1 MAGTIAY
8 PTISG
13 SDLTDAQL
21 AELKTELVQELH
33 RLSPDPTSGARTIDV
48 RTQTRIQLIRD
59 ALKRIRAG
67 IYGVCLVCRLPIP
80 YNRLAVIPEATTCVR
95 CL

>member
-1 MAGTIAY
+1 MTGTIAY

-67 IYGVCLVCRLPIP
+67 IYGGCLVCRLPIP
-80 YNRLAVIPEATTCVR
+80 YDRLAVIPEATTCVR